1 MKRTIAT
8 LSLLLFLGVGL
19 QAAFAQGFTGR
30 AYYKSTSQFSIKMDS
45 TKMAPE
51 QMAQIQASLKK
62 QMEQNYIL
70 SFNQTE
76 STWKK
81 EESLGG
87 GPATASAGG
96 AVFMVATSGEG
107 STLYKNIADQSF
119 LEEQDMM
126 GKAYLVKDMLEPVEW
141 ELSEETKKVGNYTV
155 QKASYTRIVDS
166 KRFSTGMTEMENVK
180 DTLQVTVWFTPE
192 IPVAHGPEN
201 FFGLPGLI
209 LEVQNQG
216 RTLICEKNR
225 IESFC
230 RSGSNRK
237 TEQRKGNYAG
247 RIPNCARR
255 RHEADD
261 EPLPR
266 QAWRR
271 EQNGNTNW
279 KLSSRFSLNLL

>member
-1 MKRTIAT
+1 MKRTIAF
-8 LSLLLFLGVGL
+8 LSLLLFLGIGL
-19 QAAFAQGFTGR
+19 QAAFAKGFTGR

-51 QMAQIQASLKK
+51 QIAQIQASLKK

-141 ELSEETKKVGNYTV
+141 ELSNETKKVGNYTV

-216 RTLICEKNR
+216 RTLICEKIELNPSADPVVIERPSKGKEITQVEFRTVQEEGMKQMMNR
-225 IESFC
+225 YQGKPGE
-230 RSGSNRK
+230 GNRM
-237 TEQRKGNYAG
+237 EIRIGN
-247 RIPNCARR
+247 
-255 RHEADD
+255 
-261 EPLPR
+261 
-266 QAWRR
+266 
-271 EQNGNTNW
+271 
-279 KLSSRFSLNLL
+279 

>member
-8 LSLLLFLGVGL
+8 LSLLLFLGAGL

-30 AYYKSTSQFSIKMDS
+30 AYYKSTSNFSIKMDS
-45 TKMAPE
+45 TRMAPE

-96 AVFMVATSGEG
+96 AVFMVATGGEG

-155 QKASYTRIVDS
+155 QKASSTRIVDS

-192 IPVAHGPEN
+192 IPVSHGPEN

-216 RTLICEKNR
+216 RTLICEKIELNPSANPVVIERPSKGKEITQAEFRTVQEEGMKQMMNR
-225 IESFC
+225 YQ
-230 RSGSNRK
+230 GKPGDGNRM
-237 TEQRKGNYAG
+237 EIRIGN
-247 RIPNCARR
+247 
-255 RHEADD
+255 
-261 EPLPR
+261 
-266 QAWRR
+266 
-271 EQNGNTNW
+271 
-279 KLSSRFSLNLL
+279 

>member
-1 MKRTIAT
+1 MKRTIAF
-8 LSLLLFLGVGL
+8 LSLLLFLGIGL

-30 AYYKSTSQFSIKMDS
+30 AYYKSSSNFTIKMDS

-96 AVFMVATSGEG
+96 AVFMVATGGEG

-192 IPVAHGPEN
+192 IPVSHGPEN

-216 RTLICEKNR
+216 RTLICEKIELNPSANPVVIERPSKGKEITQAEFRTVQEEGMKQMMNR
-225 IESFC
+225 YQ
-230 RSGSNRK
+230 GKPGDGNRM
-237 TEQRKGNYAG
+237 EIRIGN
-247 RIPNCARR
+247 
-255 RHEADD
+255 
-261 EPLPR
+261 
-266 QAWRR
+266 
-271 EQNGNTNW
+271 
-279 KLSSRFSLNLL
+279 

>member
-8 LSLLLFLGVGL
+8 LSLLLFLGAGL

-30 AYYKSTSQFSIKMDS
+30 AYYKSTSNFSIKMDS
-45 TKMAPE
+45 TRMAPE

-96 AVFMVATSGEG
+96 AVFMVASSGEG
-107 STLYKNIADQSF
+107 STLYKNVSGNYLQ
-119 LEEQDMM
+119 EQEMM
-126 GKAYLVKDMLEPVEW
+126 GKEYLIKDKAEPFEW
-141 ELSEETKKVGNYTV
+141 VLSEETKKVGNYTA
-155 QKASYTRIVDS
+155 QKASFTKIVDS

-192 IPVAHGPEN
+192 IPVSHGPEYYY
-201 FFGLPGLI
+201 GLPGLI

-216 RTLICEKNR
+216 RTLICEKIELNPSADPVVIERPSKGKQMTQAEFQVVEEEGMKQMMNR
-225 IESFC
+225 YQ
-230 RSGSNRK
+230 GKPGDGNRM
-237 TEQRKGNYAG
+237 EIRIGN
-247 RIPNCARR
+247 
-255 RHEADD
+255 
-261 EPLPR
+261 
-266 QAWRR
+266 
-271 EQNGNTNW
+271 
-279 KLSSRFSLNLL
+279 

>member
-1 MKRTIAT
+1 MKRTIAF
-8 LSLLLFLGVGL
+8 LSLLLFLGTGL

-51 QMAQIQASLKK
+51 QIAQIQASLKK

-141 ELSEETKKVGNYTV
+141 ELSNETKKVGNYTV

-216 RTLICEKNR
+216 RTLICEKIELNPSSDPVVIERPSKGKEITQAEFRTVQEEGMKQMMNR
-225 IESFC
+225 YQGKPGE
-230 RSGSNRK
+230 GNRM
-237 TEQRKGNYAG
+237 EIRIGN
-247 RIPNCARR
+247 
-255 RHEADD
+255 
-261 EPLPR
+261 
-266 QAWRR
+266 
-271 EQNGNTNW
+271 
-279 KLSSRFSLNLL
+279 

>member
-8 LSLLLFLGVGL
+8 LSLLLFLGIGL

-30 AYYKSTSQFSIKMDS
+30 AYYKSSSNFTIKMDS

-96 AVFMVATSGEG
+96 AVFMVASSGEG

-141 ELSEETKKVGNYTV
+141 VLSEETKKVGNYTV

-192 IPVAHGPEN
+192 IPVSHGPEN

-216 RTLICEKNR
+216 RTLICEKIELNPSANPVVIERPSKGKEITQAEFRTVQEEGMKQMMNR
-225 IESFC
+225 YQ
-230 RSGSNRK
+230 GKPGDGNRM
-237 TEQRKGNYAG
+237 EIRIGN
-247 RIPNCARR
+247 
-255 RHEADD
+255 
-261 EPLPR
+261 
-266 QAWRR
+266 
-271 EQNGNTNW
+271 
-279 KLSSRFSLNLL
+279 

>member
-8 LSLLLFLGVGL
+8 VSLLLFLGAGL
-19 QAAFAQGFTGR
+19 QATFAQGFTGR

-51 QMAQIQASLKK
+51 QIAQIQASLKK

-96 AVFMVATSGEG
+96 AVFMVATGGEG

-141 ELSEETKKVGNYTV
+141 VLSEETKKVGNYTV

-192 IPVAHGPEN
+192 IPVSHGPEN

-216 RTLICEKNR
+216 RTLICEKIELNPSADPVVIERPSKGKEITQAEFRTVQEEGMKQMMNR
-225 IESFC
+225 YQ
-230 RSGSNRK
+230 GKPGDGNRM
-237 TEQRKGNYAG
+237 EIRIGN
-247 RIPNCARR
+247 
-255 RHEADD
+255 
-261 EPLPR
+261 
-266 QAWRR
+266 
-271 EQNGNTNW
+271 
-279 KLSSRFSLNLL
+279 

>member
-1 MKRTIAT
+1 MKRTIAF
-8 LSLLLFLGVGL
+8 LSLLLFLGIGL

-30 AYYKSTSQFSIKMDS
+30 AFYKSSSNFTIKMDS

-62 QMEQNYIL
+62 QMEQNYVL

-96 AVFMVATSGEG
+96 AVFMVASSGEG

-192 IPVAHGPEN
+192 IPVSHGPEN

-216 RTLICEKNR
+216 RTLICEKIELNPSANPVVIERPSKGKEITQAEFRTVQEEGMKQMMNR
-225 IESFC
+225 YQ
-230 RSGSNRK
+230 GKPGDGNRM
-237 TEQRKGNYAG
+237 EIRIGN
-247 RIPNCARR
+247 
-255 RHEADD
+255 
-261 EPLPR
+261 
-266 QAWRR
+266 
-271 EQNGNTNW
+271 
-279 KLSSRFSLNLL
+279 

>member
-1 MKRTIAT
+1 MKRNHTILT
-8 LSLLLFLGVGL
+8 LLLFFGIGL
-19 QAAFAQGFTGR
+19 QTAFAQGFTGR
-30 AYYKSTSQFSIKMDS
+30 AYYKSSSSFSIKMDS

-141 ELSEETKKVGNYTV
+141 ELSNETKKVGNYTV

-216 RTLICEKNR
+216 RTLICEKIELNPSADPVVIERPSKGKEITQAEFRTVQEEGMKQMMNR
-225 IESFC
+225 YQGKPGE
-230 RSGSNRK
+230 GNRM
-237 TEQRKGNYAG
+237 EIRIGN
-247 RIPNCARR
+247 
-255 RHEADD
+255 
-261 EPLPR
+261 
-266 QAWRR
+266 
-271 EQNGNTNW
+271 
-279 KLSSRFSLNLL
+279 

>member
-8 LSLLLFLGVGL
+8 LSLLLFLGIGL

-30 AYYKSTSQFSIKMDS
+30 AYYKSSSNFTIKMDS

-62 QMEQNYIL
+62 QMEQNYVL
-70 SFNQTE
+70 SFNQME

-96 AVFMVATSGEG
+96 AVFMVASSGEG
-107 STLYKNIADQSF
+107 STLYKNVSGNYLQ
-119 LEEQDMM
+119 EQEMM
-126 GKAYLVKDMLEPVEW
+126 GKEYLIKDKAEPFEW
-141 ELSEETKKVGNYTV
+141 VLSEETKKVGNYTA
-155 QKASYTRIVDS
+155 QKASFTKIVDS

-192 IPVAHGPEN
+192 IPVSHGPEYYY
-201 FFGLPGLI
+201 GLPGLI

-216 RTLICEKNR
+216 RTLICEKIELNPSADPVVIERPSKGKQMTQAEFQVVEEEGMKQMMKRYQGKPGDGNR
-225 IESFC
+225 MEI
-230 RSGSNRK
+230 RI
-237 TEQRKGNYAG
+237 GN
-247 RIPNCARR
+247 
-255 RHEADD
+255 
-261 EPLPR
+261 
-266 QAWRR
+266 
-271 EQNGNTNW
+271 
-279 KLSSRFSLNLL
+279 

>member
-1 MKRTIAT
+1 MKRTFAF
-8 LSLLLFLGVGL
+8 LSLLLFLGTGL

-51 QMAQIQASLKK
+51 QIAQIQASLKK

-119 LEEQDMM
+119 LEQQDMM

-216 RTLICEKNR
+216 RTLICEKIELNPSSDPVVIERPSKGKEITQAEFQTVQEEGMKQMMNR
-225 IESFC
+225 YQ
-230 RSGSNRK
+230 GKPGDGNRM
-237 TEQRKGNYAG
+237 EIRIGN
-247 RIPNCARR
+247 
-255 RHEADD
+255 
-261 EPLPR
+261 
-266 QAWRR
+266 
-271 EQNGNTNW
+271 
-279 KLSSRFSLNLL
+279 

>member
-1 MKRTIAT
+1 MKRNHTILT
-8 LSLLLFLGVGL
+8 LLLFFGIGL

-30 AYYKSTSQFSIKMDS
+30 AYYKSTSKISISMDS

-62 QMEQNYIL
+62 QMEQNYVL

-107 STLYKNIADQSF
+107 SMLYKNIADQSYAQ
-119 LEEQDMM
+119 EREVM
-126 GKAYLVKDMLEPVEW
+126 GKEYLIQEKSEPFEW
-141 ELSEETKKVGNYTV
+141 ELSGETKKVGNYTV
-155 QKASYTRIVDS
+155 QKASFTKIVDS

-192 IPVAHGPEN
+192 IPVSHGPEN
-201 FFGLPGLI
+201 YFGLPGLI

-216 RTLICEKNR
+216 RTLICEKIELNPSAEPVVIERPSKGKEISLEEFKKMEEEGMKQMMNR
-225 IESFC
+225 YQGKPG
-230 RSGSNRK
+230 SGATMQIRI
-237 TEQRKGNYAG
+237 GN
-247 RIPNCARR
+247 
-255 RHEADD
+255 
-261 EPLPR
+261 
-266 QAWRR
+266 
-271 EQNGNTNW
+271 
-279 KLSSRFSLNLL
+279 

>member
-1 MKRTIAT
+1 
-8 LSLLLFLGVGL
+8 
-19 QAAFAQGFTGR
+19 
-30 AYYKSTSQFSIKMDS
+30 MDS

-119 LEEQDMM
+119 LEQQDMM

-141 ELSEETKKVGNYTV
+141 ELSEETKKVGNYTA
-155 QKASYTRIVDS
+155 QKASFTKIVDS

-216 RTLICEKNR
+216 RTLICEKIELNPSADPVVIERPSKGKEITQAEFQTVQEEGMKQMMNR
-225 IESFC
+225 YQ
-230 RSGSNRK
+230 GKPGDGNRM
-237 TEQRKGNYAG
+237 EIRIGN
-247 RIPNCARR
+247 
-255 RHEADD
+255 
-261 EPLPR
+261 
-266 QAWRR
+266 
-271 EQNGNTNW
+271 
-279 KLSSRFSLNLL
+279 